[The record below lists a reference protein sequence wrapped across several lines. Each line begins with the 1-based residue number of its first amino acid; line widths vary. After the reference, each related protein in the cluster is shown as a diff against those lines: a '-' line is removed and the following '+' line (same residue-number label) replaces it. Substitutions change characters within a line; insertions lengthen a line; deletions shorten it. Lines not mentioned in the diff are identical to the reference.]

1 MKDAAFSGLA
11 GRVVDFLAPH
21 TEADRSGM
29 LLTFLSAF
37 GANVGS
43 GPHAIADGTKHPAR
57 LNVVLVGRSSRA
69 RKGTAWAVVRR
80 VFAQADPDFV
90 QHRVIGGLTSGEGLV
105 AALDERPEG
114 LQRSVLVHEPE
125 FARLLRVA
133 GRSATLSALIR
144 EAWDGGDLA
153 VLTRKAPLRV
163 VGANVAVL
171 GHVTRDEL
179 VRRLDAT
186 EIANGLGNRFL
197 FVWVERSKRLPSGGQ
212 IPADELEALGVEVRS
227 AVQRARTL
235 GVLERSPQAEER
247 WAEIYHSLDDDL
259 DGVVGALSARAEAQ
273 MLRLSVAYAL
283 LDGSPYIEV
292 QHVDAAQAVWD
303 SCQETICR
311 VFAGTQ
317 PDHVLSRLL
326 TALREAGVE
335 GLDGSAQRDLF
346 NRHLAGTRLASAR
359 WELERRGLART
370 ITEETGGRPRVVTR
384 LTTIAD
390 QGRVSSLSSPSRS
403 PFGRFEEPKFLGS
416 DKREVPEASGQ

>member
-1 MKDAAFSGLA
+1 MNENAYVGLA
-11 GRVVDFLAPH
+11 GRVVDFLEPH

-37 GANVGS
+37 GAMVGS
-43 GPHAIADGTKHPAR
+43 VPHAIADGTKHPAR

-69 RKGTAWAVVRR
+69 RKGTSWAVVRR
-80 VFAQADPDFV
+80 VFEQADPDFA
-90 QHRVIGGLTSGEGLV
+90 QRRVIGGLTSGEGLV

-133 GRSATLSALIR
+133 GRSATLSALVR

-153 VLTRKAPLRV
+153 VLTRKAPLKV
-163 VGANVAVL
+163 TGANVSIL

-197 FVWVERSKRLPSGGQ
+197 FGWVERSKRLPSGGT
-212 IPADELEALGVEVRS
+212 IPADALEALGLDVRI

-235 GVLERSPQAEER
+235 AVLERTPEAEER
-247 WAEIYHSLDDDL
+247 WAAIYHGLDDDL

-283 LDGSPYIEV
+283 LDGSAFIEAE
-292 QHVDAAQAVWD
+292 HVDAAEAVWE

-311 VFAGTQ
+311 VFTGTQ
-317 PDHVLSRLL
+317 PDHVLGRLL
-326 TALREAGVE
+326 AALREAGVE
-335 GLDGSAQRDLF
+335 GLDGSSQRDLF
-346 NRHLAGTRLASAR
+346 SRHLAGTRLASAR

-384 LTTIAD
+384 LTNSAAEE
-390 QGRVSSLSSPSRS
+390 RVSSLSSPSRS
-403 PFGRFEEPKFLGS
+403 PFGRFEGGR
-416 DKREVPEASGQ
+416 DD